1 MERKEMEPREAFE
14 KVQDEL
20 RRANDELTRKQV
32 ELETI
37 YETVGIIHSTLDI
50 REVGRIIKNI
60 LNKIL
65 KVNAYTLMVY
75 DNVVKDFVFQT
86 GQGFSKDTK
95 EEIFSRV
102 KESNGAWLNS
112 PGAHDKNKT
121 ISKEKLSFMCIPLR
135 AHNRL
140 VGGFCTLT
148 ETANKLTEEDIELI
162 SVVAT
167 QMALAVENSMLY
179 EMTKK
184 LAITDGLTELY
195 NYRYFQKQLAN
206 ELSRAK
212 RYNRPLSVIM
222 LDVDDFKNYN
232 DTYGHPRGD
241 EALREIARILSNNS
255 RESDIVARYGGEEFV
270 VILPET
276 DEKGAFCVAEK
287 IKDATAS
294 HLFFGKKK
302 RDEHMTLSLGVAQNA
317 EQLSNIR
324 SLIKAADEALYQ
336 SKQEGKN
343 RITIAKH

>member
-1 MERKEMEPREAFE
+1 MERKEKELREAVE
-14 KVQDEL
+14 KAQNEL
-20 RRANDELTRKQV
+20 RMVNDELTRKQV

-37 YETVGIIHSTLDI
+37 YETVEIIHSTLDI
-50 REVGRIIKNI
+50 KEVGCIIKDI

-86 GQGFSKDTK
+86 GRGFSKDIK

-102 KESNGAWLNS
+102 KESNGVWLNS
-112 PGAHDKNKT
+112 PGAHGENKT

-212 RYNRPLSVIM
+212 RYNRPLSLIM
-222 LDVDDFKNYN
+222 LDVDDFKKYN
-232 DTYGHPRGD
+232 DIYGHLKGD
-241 EALREIARILSNNS
+241 EVLREIARILNNNS
-255 RESDIVARYGGEEFV
+255 RESDVVARYGGEEFV
-270 VILPET
+270 VVLPET
-276 DEKGAFCVAEK
+276 DEKGAYCVAEK
-287 IKDATAS
+287 IREATAT
-294 HLFFGKKK
+294 HLFSGKKK
-302 RDEHMTLSLGVAQNA
+302 RDEHMTLSLGVAQNS

-336 SKQEGKN
+336 SKQEDKN
-343 RITIAKH
+343 RVTIAKH